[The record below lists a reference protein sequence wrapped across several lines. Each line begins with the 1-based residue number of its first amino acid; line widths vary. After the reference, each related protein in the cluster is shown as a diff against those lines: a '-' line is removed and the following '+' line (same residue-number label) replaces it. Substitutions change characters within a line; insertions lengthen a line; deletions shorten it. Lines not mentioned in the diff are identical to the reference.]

1 MRRSR
6 RTKKGITIAEVCV
19 VLAVLAVVSTIVLSF
34 ILLVNRRVEVGKAK
48 TALMEDVALT
58 KALIEPYFEKNQE
71 GFDADQE
78 FFNSADKTL
87 TVDGKTAKLSQ
98 VRNITCTCKKEENNG
113 DYLLFVTLTYEL
125 PYEDGEK
132 TYTFCV
138 NPYVGETVG
147 GGA

>member
-1 MRRSR
+1 MRTSR

-98 VRNITCTCKKEENNG
+98 VTKIACDKKEGNHG